1 MVDLDDRPF
10 FREDHRLF
18 RDQVRSFLAREIA
31 PQHDQWEREGVVSRD
46 AWLKAGAAGLLC
58 ASVVEEH
65 GGAGGDFLHNA
76 IVIEEMARTGLSG
89 PGFWIHSE
97 MVAPYIETFGTT
109 EQKRRWLP
117 DLVSGKA
124 IGAVGM
130 TEPGAGSDLRG
141 ISTTA
146 TRVEGGWRIRGQKVF
161 ISNGQLADLV
171 VLVAKTDL
179 RERSS
184 RSLSL
189 FLVDTGLSGFRR
201 GQNLRKLGYHAQD
214 TSELFFD
221 DLLVPGEALLGDEGD
236 GFGQLIHGLTRER
249 VSIAA
254 SCQAK
259 AEFAY
264 RTTLDYVH
272 GRKLFD
278 RALGDFQN
286 TRFKLADVRT
296 ELAVGRAYVD
306 QLLLRYVDGGLDDQ
320 TAALAK
326 LWTTEMLGRVVD
338 TCLQLHGG
346 WGYMLEYPIA
356 RAFADARVERIAG
369 GSSEVLREII
379 GRAIVGRGQ

>member
-1 MVDLDDRPF
+1 MLDLDDRPF
-10 FREDHRLF
+10 FRDDHRVF
-18 RDQVRSFLAREIA
+18 REQVGTFLAREIV
-31 PQHDQWEREGVVSRD
+31 PHHDRWEREGIVSRE
-46 AWLKAGAAGLLC
+46 AWLKAGQAGLLC
-58 ASVVEEH
+58 ASVAEEH
-65 GGAGGDFLHNA
+65 GGAGGDYLHNVV
-76 IVIEEMARTGLSG
+76 VIEEMARAGVSG

-97 MVAPYIETFGTT
+97 MVVPYVETFGTAA
-109 EQKRRWLP
+109 QKSRWLSGLASGR
-117 DLVSGKA
+117 LV
-124 IGAVGM
+124 GAVGM
-130 TEPGAGSDLRG
+130 SEPGAGSDLRG
-141 ISTTA
+141 ITTAA
-146 TRVEGGWRIRGQKVF
+146 TRVDGGWSIRGQKVF

-171 VLVAKTDL
+171 VLAAKTTP

-189 FLVDTGLSGFRR
+189 FLVDTSLPGFRR
-201 GQNLRKLGYHAQD
+201 GRNLEKLGYHAQD

-221 DLLVPGEALLGDEGD
+221 DVVVPDEALLGEEGD
-236 GFGQLIHGLTRER
+236 GFGQLIHGLARER
-249 VSIAA
+249 ISIAA

-264 RTTLDYVH
+264 RTTLDYVR

-278 RALGDFQN
+278 RELSQFQN

-306 QLLLRYVDGGLDDQ
+306 QLLQRYVAGGLDDQ

-346 WGYMLEYPIA
+346 WGYMREYPIA

-379 GRAIVGRGQ
+379 GRAVVGGAR

>member
-171 VLVAKTDL
+171 VLVAKTDP

-214 TSELFFD
+214 TSELFLD

-264 RTTLDYVH
+264 RTTLDYVR